1 MRRREV
7 VRRRSLN
14 SNVKMIFE
22 DRSDAIEIDVSRIHE
37 DDVVV
42 HSKL

>member
-1 MRRREV
+1 MRRQEV
-7 VRRRSLN
+7 VRIRSLN

-22 DRSDAIEIDVSRIHE
+22 ERSDAIEIDVPNIMTTN
-37 DDVVV
+37 VVV